1 MAAQALAAGAAAG
14 AAGKAAEN
22 APKISKAVTDFQ
34 SKQAGVQSAKLDIQ
48 KRQVKFFGSII
59 LVVVG
64 GVVMWRLGKSLVK
77 MLSEATSNEIGGGLS
92 QIMNTQTNDGS
103 TQPTINI
110 TQAKALADGQY
121 SGMAYWGVTQFGQM
135 YNALSGLNGK
145 DLQMVAQQ
153 FGKRNKGV
161 IKVEAYNIFQWY
173 QDELSTGDLQRMRD
187 LWYKSGI
194 SF

>member
-22 APKISKAVTDFQ
+22 APKISKAVTDYQ
-34 SKQAGVQSAKLDIQ
+34 GKQAGIQSAKLDIQ

-64 GVVMWRLGKSLVK
+64 GVIMWRLGKSLVK

-121 SGMAYWGVTQFGQM
+121 SGMAYWGKTDFGPM

-153 FGKRNKGV
+153 FGKRNKGTF
-161 IKVEAYNIFQWY
+161 KVEAYNIFQWY
-173 QDELSTGDLQRMRD
+173 QDELSIGELQKMRD
-187 LWYKSGI
+187 LWYKSGL